1 MIIDKIEIDNVFT
14 YGELKF
20 INKNPFFV
28 GLHKPRFWS
37 SELKVIKLNQ
47 KEMILDLLLKKSL
60 NNCIWINIG
69 KNKNKSNKIK
79 LSKID
84 KFALNI
90 HKGKKLTNPYNI

>member
-1 MIIDKIEIDNVFT
+1 MIINKIEINNVFK

-20 INKNPFFV
+20 INKNPFFN

-37 SELKVIKLNQ
+37 IELKVIKANQ
-47 KEMILDLLLKKSL
+47 KKIIFEFLLKKNL

-69 KNKNKSNKIK
+69 KNKSKNNKII